1 MQYLDL
7 CSVSCCD
14 VGHCP
19 ACFLLYGL
27 FGAAQEVQ
35 QAGQCRAVQNH
46 LKRDPRHELPP
57 ERTQQVHASTEA
69 RWSPNIWKKK
79 QTLPGSE
86 CRLLSRCCR
95 LRAGQARPPCS
106 RCACNDTTR
115 KTCSLVHRSTP
126 IPQERGQLSCT
137 RRVSLHEQLN
147 QPATHPRVDDRLDL
161 IVGSVRQVGQCPA
174 GVRQHVRVAAEQQSG
189 QHAEAGGHL
198 RQDTVGRRE

>member
-1 MQYLDL
+1 ML
-7 CSVSCCD
+7 CPPDPGVPLGSDWALNHHSRSQRPEEASDVLVYVSISRSERGNTEEASWRLEGVD
-14 VGHCP
+14 IGSRVGR
-19 ACFLLYGL
+19 L
-27 FGAAQEVQ
+27 
-35 QAGQCRAVQNH
+35 
-46 LKRDPRHELPP
+46 
-57 ERTQQVHASTEA
+57 ST
-69 RWSPNIWKKK
+69 WKKK
-79 QTLPGSE
+79 KTLPGSE